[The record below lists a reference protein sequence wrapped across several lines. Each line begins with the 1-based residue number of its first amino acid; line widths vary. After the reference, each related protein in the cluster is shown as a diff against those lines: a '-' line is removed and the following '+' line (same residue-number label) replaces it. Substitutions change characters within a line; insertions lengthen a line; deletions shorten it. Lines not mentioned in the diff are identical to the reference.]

1 MVWLFH
7 VVLNSEFQVT
17 TQCPEDIEAWIELGG
32 ILQNSDV
39 TEALNAYNTAAQI
52 IRDNI
57 HEDVPP
63 EILNNIASCLFQL
76 GKYEVNVMSLSCY
89 CVPIV
94 EYNNSVFFCA
104 RLPWAQVL
112 GCYR

>member
-1 MVWLFH
+1 MVNEHEFDDYTFQFSIKELILVKSNKISRWLTLPDCLFNAH
-7 VVLNSEFQVT
+7 FIQVT

-52 IRDNI
+52 IRDNV
-57 HEDVPP
+57 HVDVPP

-76 GKYEVNVMSLSCY
+76 GKYEVSY
-89 CVPIV
+89 
-94 EYNNSVFFCA
+94 
-104 RLPWAQVL
+104 
-112 GCYR
+112 

>member
-1 MVWLFH
+1 M
-7 VVLNSEFQVT
+7 T

-39 TEALNAYNTAAQI
+39 NEALNAYNTAAQI

-76 GKYEVNVMSLSCY
+76 GKYEVTFDSSDNR
-89 CVPIV
+89 
-94 EYNNSVFFCA
+94 N
-104 RLPWAQVL
+104 QVIEQNL
-112 GCYR
+112 IRYQIQIDRYWLFYDHSFLKS

>member
-76 GKYEVNVMSLSCY
+76 GKYEVNVMSL
-89 CVPIV
+89 
-94 EYNNSVFFCA
+94 
-104 RLPWAQVL
+104 
-112 GCYR
+112 